1 MCEAQAARARSTHWV
16 NAPLMSST
24 VPSHLV
30 LEHHVVDNDEQM
42 WIAAARRG
50 DRNAF
55 GRLVQAYQIPV
66 YNLAYRMLSNA
77 GEAEDAAQE
86 TFLKAY
92 TRLSTYQPDMK
103 FSNWIL
109 SIASHHCID
118 RLRRRRFTWLSV
130 EDDPAMEW
138 LTSDTELPDEA
149 ALRAEQAHE
158 LQAMLSQLDPDYRTP
173 IVLRYW
179 YDLSY
184 KEIADTM
191 NISES
196 ALKSRLHRARLQL
209 AELIERRQRTDGRS
223 ASALPAVAVSASAP
237 TALQFAAAPAS
248 LARG

>member
-1 MCEAQAARARSTHWV
+1 MADH
-16 NAPLMSST
+16 
-24 VPSHLV
+24 
-30 LEHHVVDNDEQM
+30 DEQM

-77 GEAEDAAQE
+77 SEAEDAAQE

-138 LTSDTELPDEA
+138 LASDSEQPDEA
-149 ALRAEQAHE
+149 ALRAEQARE
-158 LQAMLSQLDPDYRTP
+158 LQALLSQLDPDYRTP
-173 IVLRYW
+173 VVLRYW

-223 ASALPAVAVSASAP
+223 ASSPSAITLPVGSA
-237 TALQFAAAPAS
+237 TALQFAVAPAS
-248 LARG
+248 PARG